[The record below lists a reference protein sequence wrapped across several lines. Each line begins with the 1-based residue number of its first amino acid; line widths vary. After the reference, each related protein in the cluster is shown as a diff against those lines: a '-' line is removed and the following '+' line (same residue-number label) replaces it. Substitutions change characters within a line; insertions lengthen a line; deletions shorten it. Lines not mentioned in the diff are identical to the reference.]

1 MPFASGQPLVCQGGD
16 RDWLVQEPIVY
27 RGQTEM
33 VEVQLTVITLADP
46 TRPTGACPQ
55 AGTAPADTGLA
66 PHAPETDTLGDE
78 RKTPSALGCSRRC
91 R

>member
-33 VEVQLTVITLADP
+33 VEVQLTSCFAVTRLLRRRPGRSRVIG
-46 TRPTGACPQ
+46 R
-55 AGTAPADTGLA
+55 GLV
-66 PHAPETDTLGDE
+66 DLG
-78 RKTPSALGCSRRC
+78 
-91 R
+91 